1 MYLFVM
7 KKNTLIC
14 RGKDTTKLGYVRVTV
29 GGWEDPSERIL
40 HLFISDK
47 YIP

>member
-7 KKNTLIC
+7 TKNTVIC
-14 RGKDTTKLGYVRVTV
+14 RGKDTTKLCYVRVTV
-29 GGWEDPSERIL
+29 GGWEDPLENIT
-40 HLFISDK
+40 FIYSDK